1 MSYKEHSLLYNHIN
15 NSRTW
20 NKSDSS
26 IEQKD
31 DFPRAK
37 IKKSPFSQKI
47 EKLCIVCIIKLLQEK
62 TK

>member
-1 MSYKEHSLLYNHIN
+1 MSYKEHSLLYNHKN
-15 NSRTW
+15 NLRTW

-37 IKKSPFSQKI
+37 IKKKA
-47 EKLCIVCIIKLLQEK
+47 
-62 TK
+62 